1 MPLNFDYTL
10 HKTKRIVVSVSNDLA
25 TDQRVKKVC
34 HSLHQSGYQVLLL
47 GRQRKKS
54 PELPVWP
61 YVFKRFNLIFETGF
75 LFYAELNIRLFFF
88 LLFVKADAFHAN
100 DLDTLLP
107 NYLVAK
113 LRRKPLIYDTHEY
126 FTGVPEIQHRRMVKQ
141 VWTLVESAIFPRLKH
156 IFTVNDS
163 IAELYFKDY
172 GIRPEV
178 IRNVPDTDSL
188 TIHHTRST
196 LAMPEDKFI
205 LILQGNG
212 INVHRG
218 AEEAVLAM
226 KELQQAILYIIGSG
240 DAIPTIKALIAK
252 NQLEDKV
259 KLISRLPYRE
269 MMQYTAN
276 ANIGLSL
283 DKDNNINYRFS
294 LPNKVFDYLN
304 AGIPILGSRLPEI
317 EKIIN
322 ETNAGMLI
330 DQVNEISIATVI
342 NQLIQ
347 NTEQYQ
353 TLKTNAVL
361 SSNRYSWKNE
371 VKPLLK
377 VYGEVV

>member
-1 MPLNFDYTL
+1 ME
-10 HKTKRIVVSVSNDLA
+10 KRKRIVVSVSNDLV

-34 HSLHQSGYQVLLL
+34 HSLYQAEYQIYLI
-47 GRQRKKS
+47 GRKRKLS
-54 PELPVWP
+54 PDLPNLP
-61 YVFKRFNLIFETGF
+61 YACKRFNLFFETGF

-88 LLFVKADAFHAN
+88 LLFIKADAFHAN
-100 DLDTLLP
+100 DLDTLFP

-126 FTGVPEIQHRRMVKQ
+126 FTGVPEIQHRPVVKK
-141 VWTLVESAIFPRLKH
+141 VWTFLEAAIFPRLKH
-156 IFTVNDS
+156 VFTVNDS

-172 GIRPEV
+172 GVRPEV
-178 IRNVPDTDSL
+178 IRNVPDTDSIIIQKNRIAL
-188 TIHHTRST
+188 DI
-196 LAMPEDKFI
+196 PDDKFI
-205 LILQGNG
+205 VVLQGNG
-212 INVHRG
+212 INIHRG

-226 KELQQAILYIIGSG
+226 KSIQKAVLFIIGSG
-240 DAIPTIKALIAK
+240 DAIPAINELISQ

-259 KLISRLPYRE
+259 RLIPRLPYSE
-269 MMQYTAN
+269 LMQYTAN

-322 ETNAGMLI
+322 ETKAGLLI
-330 DQVNEISIATVI
+330 DQVDEISIASVI

-353 TLKTNAVL
+353 TLKTNAV
-361 SSNRYSWKNE
+361 SNSNRYSWKNE
-371 VKPLLK
+371 VKPMLK
-377 VYGEVV
+377 VYNRLV